1 MKYKFGKTS
10 LSKLIKMLKRHEG
23 SEKNNDRHVLYK
35 CTADKWT
42 CGYGRNC
49 EDNGF
54 SEDEVELMLQNDI
67 AQAAKDVKSIFLGFD
82 GFSENRQNALID
94 MMFNLGITR
103 FLGFKK
109 MIIAIKNGNWQE
121 AARQASDSK
130 WHNQVG
136 ARALEIERLLEG
148 G

>member
-1 MKYKFGKTS
+1 MKYK
-10 LSKLIKMLKRHEG
+10 LIKILKRHEG
-23 SEKNNDRHVLYK
+23 NKKNNDKHILYK
-35 CTADKWT
+35 CIANKWT

-67 AQAAKDVKSIFLGFD
+67 NQATKDVRSIFLGFD
-82 GFSENRQNALID
+82 GFLENRQIALIN
-94 MMFNLGITR
+94 MLFNLGKTK

-109 MIIAIKNGNWQE
+109 MITAIKNSNWDE
-121 AARQASDSK
+121 AARQAADSK

-136 ARALEIERLLEG
+136 ARALEIERLLEEG
-148 G
+148 